1 MKKFAS
7 KGIVACVGTLAI
19 VIFALAGC
27 GSPYAEGGDA
37 ATTDVVAQTAVASTQ
52 DPSLYEVGRYMT
64 SDATGPVGPA
74 VAAHEA
80 ESGKVSISITID
92 TTGANGTIMRTE
104 NPVTLDEGATA
115 YDAVVQVMGADA
127 VNAQDSQYGKNFTAI
142 GGVAQGEHGSGSG
155 WMYDINGTLE
165 SVSSDQYMLTD
176 GDALVWFYVTGDV

>member
-92 TTGANGTIMRTE
+92 TTGANGTIMRT
-104 NPVTLDEGATA
+104 A

-127 VNAQDSQYGKNFTAI
+127 VNAQDSQYGKNVTAI